1 MDISS
6 GDISGMVFRRVVRED
21 TAEYSFDAQML
32 RVFMELDGKKSLA
45 VISKKTELKMSSL
58 RAAVSKLLK
67 LKLIEPMAEANSA
80 VDADFMDTLKRE
92 LSLAIGP
99 LAQILIEDAVNDLGQ
114 SVTHFPTRRAP
125 ELVESLSREIQRED
139 KSAVFKQ
146 NMVRKIKEKGY

>member
-6 GDISGMVFRRVVRED
+6 GDISAVVFKRVVRED

-32 RVFMELDGKKSLA
+32 TLFMELDGKKSLA
-45 VISKKTELKMSSL
+45 LISKKSGLKMSTL
-58 RAAVSKLLK
+58 REAARKLLK
-67 LKLIEPMAEANSA
+67 LKLIEQVAEAISV

-99 LAQILIEDAVNDLGQ
+99 LAQILIEDAVEDLGQ
-114 SVTHFPTRRAP
+114 DAVHFPARRAP

-139 KSAVFKQ
+139 KKAVFKQ
-146 NMVRKIKEKGY
+146 AMVRKMKEKGY

>member
-6 GDISGMVFRRVVRED
+6 GDISAMVFRRVVRED

-32 RVFMELDGKKSLA
+32 TLFMELDGKKSLA
-45 VISKKTELKMSSL
+45 VISKKTGLKMSAL
-58 RAAVSKLLK
+58 REATSKLLK
-67 LKLIEPMAEANSA
+67 IKLIETVAEAISV

-99 LAQILIEDAVNDLGQ
+99 LASILIEDAVNDLGQ
-114 SVTHFPTRRAP
+114 NLNRFPTRRAA

-139 KSAVFKQ
+139 KRAAFKQ
-146 NMVRKIKEKGY
+146 NMVRKMREKGY

>member
-6 GDISGMVFRRVVRED
+6 GDISGMVFRRVVREN

-58 RAAVSKLLK
+58 RAAVNKLLK

-99 LAQILIEDAVNDLGQ
+99 LAQILIEDAVHDLGQ
-114 SVTHFPTRRAP
+114 SVERFPRQQAP
-125 ELVESLSREIQRED
+125 ELVECLSREIQREE
-139 KSAVFKQ
+139 KKAAFKQ

>member
-6 GDISGMVFRRVVRED
+6 GDISAIVFRRVVRED

-32 RVFMELDGKKSLA
+32 TLFMELDGKKSLA
-45 VISKKTELKMSSL
+45 MISKKTGLKMSSM
-58 RAAVSKLLK
+58 REAASKLLK
-67 LKLIEPMAEANSA
+67 LKLIEQVAEAISA
-80 VDADFMDTLKRE
+80 VDADFMETLKRE

-114 SVTHFPTRRAP
+114 SVTRFPTRRAP

-139 KSAVFKQ
+139 KRAAFKQ

>member
-6 GDISGMVFRRVVRED
+6 GDISAMVFRRVDRED
-21 TAEYSFDAQML
+21 AAEYSFDAQML
-32 RVFMELDGKKSLA
+32 TLFMELDGKKSLA
-45 VISKKTELKMSSL
+45 VIAKKTGLKMSSL
-58 RAAVSKLLK
+58 REAVKKLLK
-67 LKLIEPMAEANSA
+67 IKLIEPVAEAISA

-114 SVTHFPTRRAP
+114 SWTRFPTRRAP

-139 KSAVFKQ
+139 KRAVFKQ
-146 NMVRKIKEKGY
+146 AMVRKIKEKGY

>member
-1 MDISS
+1 MNISS
-6 GDISGMVFRRVVRED
+6 GDISAIVFRRVVRED

-32 RVFMELDGKKSLA
+32 TVFMELDGKKSLA
-45 VISKKTELKMSSL
+45 VISKKTELKMSSM
-58 RAAVSKLLK
+58 REAARKLLK
-67 LKLIEPMAEANSA
+67 LKLIEQVAEAISA

-99 LAQILIEDAVNDLGQ
+99 LAQILIEDAATDLGQ
-114 SVTHFPTRRAP
+114 SVARFPTRRAP

-139 KSAVFKQ
+139 KRAAFKH

>member
-6 GDISGMVFRRVVRED
+6 GDISAMVFRRVVRED
-21 TAEYSFDAQML
+21 AAEYSFDAQML
-32 RVFMELDGKKSLA
+32 TLFMELDGKKSLA
-45 VISKKTELKMSSL
+45 VIAKKTGLKMSSL
-58 RAAVSKLLK
+58 REAVKKLLK
-67 LKLIEPMAEANSA
+67 IKLIEPVAEAISA

-114 SVTHFPTRRAP
+114 SLTRFPTRRAP

-139 KSAVFKQ
+139 KRGVFKQ
-146 NMVRKIKEKGY
+146 AMVRKIKEKGY

>member
-6 GDISGMVFRRVVRED
+6 GDISDLIFRRVFRED
-21 TAEYSFDAQML
+21 TAEYSFDGQML
-32 RVFMELDGKKSLA
+32 TLFMELDGKESLA
-45 VISKKTELKMSSL
+45 VISKKTGVKMSTL
-58 RAAVSKLLK
+58 REAASKLLK
-67 LKLIEPMAEANSA
+67 LKLIEHVAEGVAA

-114 SVTHFPTRRAP
+114 SVTCFPIRRAP

-139 KSAVFKQ
+139 KRALFKQ
-146 NMVRKIKEKGY
+146 AMVRKIKEKRY

>member
-6 GDISGMVFRRVVRED
+6 GDISAMVFRRVVRED

-32 RVFMELDGKKSLA
+32 TLFMELDGKKSLA
-45 VISKKTELKMSSL
+45 VISKKTGLKMSAL
-58 RAAVSKLLK
+58 REATSKLLK
-67 LKLIEPMAEANSA
+67 IKLIETVAEAISV

-99 LAQILIEDAVNDLGQ
+99 LASILIEDAVNDLGQ
-114 SVTHFPTRRAP
+114 NLNRFPTRRAA

-139 KSAVFKQ
+139 KRTAFKQ
-146 NMVRKIKEKGY
+146 NMVRKMREKGY

>member
-45 VISKKTELKMSSL
+45 LISKKTELKMSSL

-99 LAQILIEDAVNDLGQ
+99 LAQILIEDAVHDLGQ
-114 SVTHFPTRRAP
+114 SVTRFPRRQAP
-125 ELVESLSREIQRED
+125 ELVESLSREIQREE
-139 KSAVFKQ
+139 KKAAFKQ

>member
-45 VISKKTELKMSSL
+45 VISKKTGLKMSSL
-58 RAAVSKLLK
+58 REAVSKLFK
-67 LKLIEPMAEANSA
+67 LKLIEQTAEANSA

-114 SVTHFPTRRAP
+114 SVACFPRRQAP
-125 ELVESLSREIQRED
+125 ELVESLSREIQREE
-139 KSAVFKQ
+139 KKAVFKQ